1 MKDNMHRY
9 VMICIIILLGLNF
22 VHSIAGVALAAT
34 EWEVLKTL
42 SLEEKPLDVAVSL
55 DGTKAYILGNKN
67 IFIYATDRGEVV
79 DKIPLKDEFSQIS
92 ISPDGESLY
101 LTNSNAKQI
110 SVIRISTIFTIETGN
125 SPVIGNPKAPTHI
138 VAFLD
143 YQCPY
148 CTSMFPIL
156 TQLLDKYPQQVN
168 LIIKHFPLRMHRSA
182 EKAALACLAAAKQNK
197 YKELSDLY
205 FKNYTQLNDE
215 TIKIFAQQAGLNMAA
230 FDKDR
235 EDASLKSIITEDM
248 NLGRK
253 LGFRGV
259 PAVFINGRFVKG
271 RTLEALSQMV
281 EQEIKK

>member
-1 MKDNMHRY
+1 MKDTMHRY
-9 VMICIIILLGLNF
+9 VMLCIIMLLGLSL

-101 LTNSNAKQI
+101 LTNSGANQI
-110 SVIRISTIFTIETGN
+110 SVIRISTVFTIETGN

-148 CTSMFPIL
+148 CASMFPIL

-182 EKAALACLAAAKQNK
+182 EKAALACLASAKQKK
-197 YKELSDLY
+197 YRELSDLY

-215 TIKIFAQQAGLNMAA
+215 TIKSLAQQAGL
-230 FDKDR
+230 
-235 EDASLKSIITEDM
+235 
-248 NLGRK
+248 
-253 LGFRGV
+253 
-259 PAVFINGRFVKG
+259 
-271 RTLEALSQMV
+271 
-281 EQEIKK
+281 